1 MAAGVDD
8 VTNTG
13 RLDGQAA
20 DSQRESRVPSVVLGA
35 ARAGSVLGLGAAG
48 RVDVERGCV
57 ASEQVPYRVGSIT
70 KTFTA
75 AAVLGLIQDGVLA
88 LDAPM
93 SAYLAGTPFGEVP
106 LRALLAHR
114 GGVQREAPG
123 DMWESMRGP
132 DASTLRR
139 ALPRAELVDRPG
151 ARWHYSN
158 LGYALLG
165 LVVEEVTG
173 ESCPVLIDRTLL
185 APLGLA
191 ATVWARPD
199 GAACGYRVDP
209 YADVV
214 HREPDMDQGAVGVG
228 GQLWSTATDLLTW
241 GDALAGGRP
250 DVLTPA
256 VVEAMHTL
264 EVLVDRAG
272 WTSGWGLGL
281 ILDRRGDRVLAGHTG
296 AMPGFLASLSLD
308 RATRSV
314 AVALSNATRGAA
326 VGALSADLV
335 DAVIDGRVGAEPVS
349 DAKPW
354 VPLPAVPAE
363 LDGMLGRWWS
373 EAAETVFSWRADG
386 LHALLVGG
394 PATSE
399 TRFERLDRDSY
410 RAVSGRFTGERLAVR
425 RDPAGEVAAL
435 EWATYPFTRTPR

>member
-1 MAAGVDD
+1 M
-8 VTNTG
+8 
-13 RLDGQAA
+13 
-20 DSQRESRVPSVVLGA
+20 VLGA
-35 ARAGSVLGLGAAG
+35 ARSGTVLGLGTAGAA
-48 RVDVERGCV
+48 DLARGIA
-57 ASEQVPYRVGSIT
+57 ASGQVPYRIGSIT

-75 AAVLGLIQDGVLA
+75 AVVLGLVQDGTLA
-88 LDAPM
+88 LDAQV
-93 SAYLAGTPFGEVP
+93 SRYLGETPFGEVP

-123 DMWESMRGP
+123 DMWESMQGP
-132 DASTLRR
+132 DARTLRQ

-173 ESCPVLIDRTLL
+173 ESCPALIDRRLL

-191 ATVWARPD
+191 ATVWDRPD
-199 GAACGYRVDP
+199 DAACGYRVDP

-228 GQLWSTATDLLTW
+228 GQLWSTAADLLTW
-241 GDALAGGRP
+241 GDALAGGAP
-250 DVLTPA
+250 EVVTPA

-264 EVLVDRAG
+264 EVMVDRAG

-296 AMPGFLASLSLD
+296 AMPGFVASLSLD

-326 VGALSADLV
+326 VGALAAGLV
-335 DAVIDGRVGAEPVS
+335 DAVVDGRAGAEPET
-349 DAKPW
+349 ANAPW
-354 VPLPAVPAE
+354 VPLDEVPAE
-363 LDGMLGRWWS
+363 LGGMLGRWWS
-373 EAAETVFSWRADG
+373 EAAETVFTWRAEG
-386 LHALLVGG
+386 LHALMVGA
-394 PATSE
+394 PAASE
-399 TRFERLDRDSY
+399 TRFERLDGDSY
-410 RAVSGRFTGERLAVR
+410 RAVAGRFTGERLTVR

-435 EWATYPFTRTPR
+435 EWATYPFTRLPR

>member
-1 MAAGVDD
+1 MNIDD
-8 VTNTG
+8 VITAG
-13 RLDGQAA
+13 LFDSPAAAAQA
-20 DSQRESRVPSVVLGA
+20 EGRVPSVVLAA
-35 ARAGSVLGLGAAG
+35 ARAGSILGFGAAG
-48 RVDVERGCV
+48 RADVERGLA

-75 AAVLGLIQDGVLA
+75 AAVLGLVQDDTLA
-88 LDAPM
+88 LDAPL
-93 SAYLAGTPFGEVP
+93 SSYLAGTPFGEVP
-106 LRALLAHR
+106 LRLLLAHR

-132 DASTLRR
+132 DSRTLLQ

-173 ESCPVLIDRTLL
+173 ESCSALIDRTLL
-185 APLGLA
+185 APLGLS
-191 ATVWARPD
+191 ATVWDRPD

-228 GQLWSTATDLLTW
+228 GQLWSTAADLLVW
-241 GDALAGGRP
+241 GDALAGGAP
-250 DVLTPA
+250 EVVSPA

-264 EVLVDRAG
+264 EVMVDRTA
-272 WTSGWGLGL
+272 WTSGWSLGL
-281 ILDRRGDRVLAGHTG
+281 ILERRGDRVLAGHTG
-296 AMPGFLASLSLD
+296 AMPGFLAALSFD

-326 VGALSADLV
+326 IGALAAELV
-335 DAVIDGRVGAEPVS
+335 DDVVDGRAIADPGAAVT
-349 DAKPW
+349 AW
-354 VPLPAVPAE
+354 VPLDEVPTAV
-363 LDGMLGRWWS
+363 DGVLGRWWS
-373 EAAETVFSWRADG
+373 EAAETVFTWRASG
-386 LHALLVGG
+386 LHALLVGA
-394 PATSE
+394 PATTE
-399 TRFERLDRDSY
+399 TRFEQLDRDLF
-410 RAVSGRFTGERLAVR
+410 RAVAGRFNGERLTVR

>member
-1 MAAGVDD
+1 MITA
-8 VTNTG
+8 G
-13 RLDGQAA
+13 RLDTSAVDA
-20 DSQRESRVPSVVLGA
+20 QRESRVPSVILGT
-35 ARAGSVLGLGAAG
+35 ARAGRVLGLGAAG
-48 RVDVERGCV
+48 RADVERGRA

-75 AAVLGLIQDGVLA
+75 AVVVGLAQDGVLA
-88 LDAPM
+88 LDAPVGR
-93 SAYLAGTPFGEVP
+93 YLAGTPFDEVP

-123 DMWESMRGP
+123 DMWESMQGP

-139 ALPRAELVDRPG
+139 SLPDAEPVDRPG

-173 ESCPVLIDRTLL
+173 EFCSALIDRRLI
-185 APLGLA
+185 APLELS
-191 ATVWARPD
+191 ATSWDRPD
-199 GAACGYRVDP
+199 GAACGYRIDP

-250 DVLTPA
+250 GVVTPA

-264 EVLVDRAG
+264 EVMVDRTG

-281 ILDRRGDRVLAGHTG
+281 ILERRGDRVVAGHTG

-335 DAVIDGRVGAEPVS
+335 EAVIDGWIGTEPGFDAAPWIPLEEVPS
-349 DAKPW
+349 D
-354 VPLPAVPAE
+354 V
-363 LDGMLGRWWS
+363 DGWLGRWWS
-373 EAAETVFSWRADG
+373 EAAETVFVWRTDG
-386 LHALLVGG
+386 LHALMVGA

-410 RAVSGRFTGERLAVR
+410 RAVAGRFTGERLTVR
-425 RDPAGEVAAL
+425 RDPAGEVATL